1 MLPDS
6 EEVLMMRSA
15 QMNYSQEVNYSK
27 TSQKTNELQNQSS
40 EGVLFKR
47 WS

>member
-6 EEVLMMRSA
+6 EEVLMMRIA

-27 TSQKTNELQNQSS
+27 TSQNNELQNQSS
-40 EGVLFKR
+40 EGVLLKR
-47 WS
+47 CS